1 MFPLLRYAEL
11 NPNRVRMVQPN
22 SHNEEEEEEEER
34 RRPRRQELL
43 YNIEEDQRERSFGD
57 SMRTPPTQPT
67 VSGEGGREGGKE
79 KVGPNYVHYF
89 GDHFSFTSL
98 SVCLS
103 LSPSLHR

>member
-22 SHNEEEEEEEER
+22 SHNEEEEEER

-43 YNIEEDQRERSFGD
+43 YNIEEDHRERSFGD

-67 VSGEGGREGGKE
+67 VSGEGGREGGRE
-79 KVGPNYVHYF
+79 GE
-89 GDHFSFTSL
+89 GWA
-98 SVCLS
+98 
-103 LSPSLHR
+103 